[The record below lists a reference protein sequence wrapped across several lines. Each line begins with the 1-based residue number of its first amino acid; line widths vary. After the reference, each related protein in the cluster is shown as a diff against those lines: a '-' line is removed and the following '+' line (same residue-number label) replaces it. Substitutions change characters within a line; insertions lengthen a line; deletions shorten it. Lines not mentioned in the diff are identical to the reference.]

1 MKLRSL
7 LIFFLIIAITGAVML
22 TTIAFTNRYSEAKI
36 RQASEMQFKKER
48 VRAIITNLQNT
59 EYNARPR
66 VVNEAYQ
73 LTINLA
79 DQGYLDQYSFDT
91 AFEAVN
97 YKVASCDKVISDFS
111 HITVSNDEQNEM
123 IQDMIRM
130 LKK

>member
-7 LIFFLIIAITGAVML
+7 LIFFVIIAITGAVML

-79 DQGYLDQYSFDT
+79 DQDSFDT